1 MTKKKSSSASPKRLT
16 GAKAERVKKTSLG
29 DALIQGFKEFAAHQR
44 GEITLRTRQIV
55 IHDDVD
61 VKAVR
66 ERSGLS
72 QVQFADRFGFNAR
85 TLQEWEQ
92 GRSQPENAM
101 RAYLKVIDRNA
112 PAVEQALFQQ

>member
-1 MTKKKSSSASPKRLT
+1 MTRKSKSETSSKPSLKRAKKST
-16 GAKAERVKKTSLG
+16 VAE
-29 DALIQGFKEFAAHQR
+29 DLIQGLKEIAAHRR
-44 GEITLRTRQIV
+44 GEIKLRTRQIV

-72 QVQFADRFGFNAR
+72 QSQFADRFGFNSR

-92 GRSQPENAM
+92 GRSQPENAL

-112 PAVEQALFQQ
+112 TAVEQALFQR

>member
-1 MTKKKSSSASPKRLT
+1 MTKKSMSVASSKPLPKRSKKKST
-16 GAKAERVKKTSLG
+16 VAE
-29 DALIQGFKEFAAHQR
+29 DLIAGFKEFAAHQR

-55 IHDDVD
+55 IHDDV
-61 VKAVR
+61 KAVR

-72 QVQFADRFGFNAR
+72 QAQFADRFGFNSR

-112 PAVEQALFQQ
+112 TAVEQALFQS